1 MPPARILAI
10 DDDPLIGMSLA
21 AILSAYDLTVAES
34 GEDGLARFEASRFD
48 MPFDLVICDL
58 MLPGIDGME
67 VIHRI
72 RALRPEQRVM
82 VLSADGRPER
92 LIGGLR
98 EKVVDFVVKPVGSTD
113 LQTAVANILEASLSI
128 EVLSAAPHWIEL
140 LIPASFQVAAS
151 LTHFFANFQSEL
163 DDATRTSVS
172 LAFRELINNA
182 IEHGARGDASQ
193 KIRVSCARMR
203 RAIIYRIDDPG
214 PGFDVAA
221 LPHAAISYPDDPIKH
236 MEVRHEQGLRAGGY
250 GMLWTQSLADEVIY
264 NEQRNKVMFIKY
276 L

>member
-1 MPPARILAI
+1 
-10 DDDPLIGMSLA
+10 
-21 AILSAYDLTVAES
+21 
-34 GEDGLARFEASRFD
+34 
-48 MPFDLVICDL
+48 VICDL

-82 VLSADGRPER
+82 VLSVDGRPER

-98 EKVVDFVVKPVGSTD
+98 EKVVDFVVKPVTAQH
-113 LQTAVANILEASLSI
+113 LQTAVANILRGGLAI

-151 LTHFFANFQSEL
+151 LTEFFANFQAEL
-163 DDATRTSVS
+163 DDHTRTRVS
-172 LAFRELINNA
+172 MAFRELINNA
-182 IEHGARGDASQ
+182 IEHGARGDSSQ
-193 KIRVSCARMR
+193 KIRVSFARMQR
-203 RAIIYRIDDPG
+203 CMIYRIDDPG
-214 PGFDVAA
+214 PGFDVNA
-221 LPHAAISYPDDPIKH
+221 LKHAAISYPNDPIKH
-236 MEVRHEQGLRAGGY
+236 MEVREEQGLRAGGY